1 MCGIAGILD
10 RSGDRPEPA
19 VLERM
24 RDVML
29 TRGPDDCGLWS
40 APGIGLAH
48 RRLSIID
55 CSPAGHQP
63 MCNEDGTIWIVFNGE
78 IYDFDDLGDELRT
91 AGHRFRSRTD
101 TEVIIHAYEEWGAER
116 LLQRLHGMFAFALW
130 DGPRKR
136 LLLARDRLGKKPLFY
151 ADLGNRFYFSS
162 DIKSIWLAAGD
173 RLTVDPLAIDEFLYF
188 YFITQNRSIYREVQ
202 KLPAASFMEVG
213 PEGVRSGRYWTLDY
227 THGETRDEQE
237 WLERCEVTLRRAVKR
252 RMVADVPLGAF
263 LSGGVDSSLVVAMM
277 SQASARPVKTFSI
290 GLGVAGYD
298 ELVHAR
304 EVAARYHSDHE
315 EFVAEPNAWEI
326 LPQLVWHYGEPFG
339 DSSAVPTFLVS
350 SMARHRVTVALTGD
364 GGDEAFAGYPSYAAV
379 HRGERCWWVPR
390 WVRRRVL
397 SRAADLL
404 HGEWPAWRFTSRLR
418 SLANNFSGDPVITL
432 KRDMGW
438 GEPYREHLYS
448 DQMKVLLGTSH
459 PAEGQRPHLTAG
471 GWNTPSDGWRLA
483 VIRTLLPSD
492 YLVKIDVASMMSS
505 LEVRCPFLDTEV
517 LELTSRVP
525 IRLLLGP
532 QNQSKNLLKKLAL
545 KYLPADTIL
554 RPKHGFELPIAEWLR
569 GPWRK
574 AVRELVLSDRALG
587 RGYFRREYVDK
598 ILTAHERGADHRHRV
613 WCLLWLELWHRM
625 FVDRTLMPA
634 DQLPLD

>member
-19 VLERM
+19 LLERM
-24 RDVML
+24 RDVMV

-55 CSPAGHQP
+55 RSPAGHQP
-63 MCNEDGTIWIVFNGE
+63 MCNEDETIWIVFNGE
-78 IYDFDDLGDELRT
+78 IYDFDDLRDELRT

-101 TEVIIHAYEEWGAER
+101 TEVIIHAYEEWGTER

-130 DGPRKR
+130 DGPRRR

-173 RLTVDPLAIDEFLYF
+173 RLTVDPHAIDEFLYF
-188 YFITQNRSIYREVQ
+188 YFIMQDRSIYREVR
-202 KLPAASFMEVG
+202 KLPAASFMEVE
-213 PEGVRSGRYWTLDY
+213 PERARSGRYWTLDY
-227 THGETRDEQE
+227 THRETRDEQE
-237 WLERCEVTLRRAVKR
+237 WLERCEVTIQRAVKR

-290 GLGVAGYD
+290 GLGVAGYN
-298 ELVHAR
+298 ELGHAR

-390 WVRRRVL
+390 WVRRDVL
-397 SRAADLL
+397 ARAGEVL
-404 HGEWPAWRFTSRLR
+404 HGEWPAWRFASRLR
-418 SLANNFSGDPVITL
+418 SLANNFSGDPVTTL

-438 GEPYREHLYS
+438 GEPHRELLYS
-448 DQMKVLLGTSH
+448 DEMKALLGRWH
-459 PAEGQRPHLTAG
+459 PAEGQRPNLMAG
-471 GWNTPSDGWRLA
+471 GWDTASDGWRLA

-525 IRLLLGP
+525 VQMLLGP
-532 QNQSKNLLKKLAL
+532 QNRSKSLLRKLAL
-545 KYLPADTIL
+545 KYLPAETVL

-574 AVRELVLSDRALG
+574 AVRALVLSDRALR
-587 RGYFRREYVDK
+587 RGYFRRQYVDQV
-598 ILTAHERGADHRHRV
+598 LTAHERGADHRHRI